1 MGGGGSGGAG
11 SAQYPDTQQLFV
23 GNLPHNCTEQDL
35 EILFGKYGKVS
46 YYKLVCPNNFSRGE
60 CLLIFIYKL
69 LCILTS
75 ERMLVHAFAW
85 SKTIEN
91 IGK

>member
-35 EILFGKYGKVS
+35 ETLFGKYGKVNLGVF
-46 YYKLVCPNNFSRGE
+46 KGGTAPFQ
-60 CLLIFIYKL
+60 
-69 LCILTS
+69 
-75 ERMLVHAFAW
+75 
-85 SKTIEN
+85 
-91 IGK
+91 

>member
-35 EILFGKYGKVS
+35 EILFGKYGKVN
-46 YYKLVCPNNFSRGE
+46 LGVFQRRHLPSRVFDFPRNPG
-60 CLLIFIYKL
+60 
-69 LCILTS
+69 
-75 ERMLVHAFAW
+75 
-85 SKTIEN
+85 KTQPLKFPI
-91 IGK
+91 